1 MFLLFKIFIATFLL
15 RKLNELS
22 ELNELMNEIAHITA
36 NLPCRHCK
44 TTRYPFYV
52 PVSDGRCAPWF

>member
-1 MFLLFKIFIATFLL
+1 MLLLFKIFIATFLL
-15 RKLNELS
+15 RNLTELS
-22 ELNELMNEIAHITA
+22 ELNEWMNKIAHITA

-52 PVSDGRCAPWF
+52 PVSDGQCAPGF